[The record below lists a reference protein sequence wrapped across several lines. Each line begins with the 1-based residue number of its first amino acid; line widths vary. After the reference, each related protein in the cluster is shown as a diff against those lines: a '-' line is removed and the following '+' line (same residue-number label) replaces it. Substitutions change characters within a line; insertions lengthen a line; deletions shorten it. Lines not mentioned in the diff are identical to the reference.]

1 MQASALL
8 VLDNGLTFS
17 PKETQ
22 GGPSKPAPP
31 RDPRDELKGMV
42 GIRNVIIREGSSA
55 AQRKYNI
62 RRYDAACRRSFA
74 GSSSL
79 YFIVPLDF
87 TRALLRKLPITSTSA
102 YTGARFQPA
111 QIWCHRESWSNS
123 LTHP

>member
-8 VLDNGLTFS
+8 ALDDGLTFS

-22 GGPSKPAPP
+22 GGPSKLAPP
-31 RDPRDELKGMV
+31 RDPRDELKGRV

-55 AQRKYNI
+55 AQRKYNT

-111 QIWCHRESWSNS
+111 
-123 LTHP
+123 